1 MLLLTPFGGPLP
13 MEAITPAT
21 GTGMGMGRMT
31 RESSSMGGPNTSS
44 GRAASLGMSS
54 TPSSIGMGRHDTLNT
69 SRGPPAPALSTRFN
83 ARHQSL
89 VQPANP
95 SPLSHPLTTI
105 QSASDYGSE
114 SESSSLAI
122 SREPS
127 NSSNTDED
135 PEVEVAREVRDRQS
149 AVRRMNAM
157 AVDMMRSNS
166 LPVLTQRELDA
177 MQDKDGE
184 LGIARGT
191 HWAWVQDDD
200 RYVSLLFVEMK

>member
-13 MEAITPAT
+13 MEAITPS
-21 GTGMGMGRMT
+21 TGMGMGRMT
-31 RESSSMGGPNTSS
+31 RGSSSMGGPNPSSGS

-54 TPSSIGMGRHDTLNT
+54 TPSSIGMGRNDTINT

-127 NSSNTDED
+127 NSSNTDEE
-135 PEVEVAREVRDRQS
+135 PQIETEVHDRQS
-149 AVRRMNAM
+149 AVRRINAM

-200 RYVSLLFVEMK
+200 RYVSLLFDEVS

>member
-1 MLLLTPFGGPLP
+1 
-13 MEAITPAT
+13 
-21 GTGMGMGRMT
+21 MT
-31 RESSSMGGPNTSS
+31 RGSSSMGGPNPSS
-44 GRAASLGMSS
+44 GSGRTASLGMSS
-54 TPSSIGMGRHDTLNT
+54 TPSSIGMGRNDMPNSN
-69 SRGPPAPALSTRFN
+69 SRVAQGLSSRFN

-89 VQPANP
+89 VQPVNP

-114 SESSSLAI
+114 SGSSSLAI

-127 NSSNTDED
+127 NSSQTDED
-135 PEVEVAREVRDRQS
+135 VEQEVQPHDGQSTARSRVN
-149 AVRRMNAM
+149 VM
-157 AVDMMRSNS
+157 AIEMMRSNS

-200 RYVSLLFVEMK
+200 WYVPCTC